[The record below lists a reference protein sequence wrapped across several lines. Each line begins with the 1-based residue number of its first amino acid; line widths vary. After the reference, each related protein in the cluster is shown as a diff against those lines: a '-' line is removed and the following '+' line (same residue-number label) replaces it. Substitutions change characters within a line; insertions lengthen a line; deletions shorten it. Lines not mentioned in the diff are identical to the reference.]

1 VNEKIRVI
9 LADDHAVV
17 RRGLEA
23 LLETEADMEVVAVA
37 ADGVEAVQKTAELRP
52 DVILLDMKMPRLGG
66 VEAITAIK
74 VEWPEAQILVLTS
87 FNDDETVFGA
97 IQAGAL
103 GFLLKDSTPD
113 ELIQAIR
120 NTYEGRPTLHPD
132 IALRL
137 IQELEKGEG
146 ATGETLT
153 PEPLTGREVEILQ
166 RVARGLSNQ
175 EIADALVVSERTVRT
190 HISHILRKLHLANRT
205 QATLY
210 ALREGI
216 ANLGQEV
223 SEG

>member
-1 VNEKIRVI
+1 VTDTIRVF

-23 LLETEADMEVVAVA
+23 LIETEADMVVVGMA
-37 ADGVEAVQKTAELRP
+37 ADGLEAVEKTAEVRP

-66 VEAITAIK
+66 VEAIRQIK
-74 VEWPEAQILVLTS
+74 SVMPEARVLVLTS

-103 GFLLKDSTPD
+103 GFLLKDSGPA

-120 NTYEGRPTLHPD
+120 NTYEGKPTLHPD
-132 IALRL
+132 IALRM
-137 IQELEKGEG
+137 IQELDEPMKAGQ
-146 ATGETLT
+146 TLT
-153 PEPLTGREVEILQ
+153 AEPLTARELEVLQ
-166 RVARGLSNQ
+166 WVARGLTNQ
-175 EIADALVVSERTVRT
+175 EIADRLVMSERTVRT

-210 ALREGI
+210 ALREGL
-216 ANLGQEV
+216 ANLDA
-223 SEG
+223 SSL